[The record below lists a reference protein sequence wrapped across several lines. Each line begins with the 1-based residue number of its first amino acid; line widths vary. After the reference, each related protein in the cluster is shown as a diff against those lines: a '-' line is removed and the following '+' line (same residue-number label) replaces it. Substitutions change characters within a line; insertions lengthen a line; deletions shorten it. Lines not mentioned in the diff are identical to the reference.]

1 MSKYTEPN
9 FFCGLTW
16 LQMCPILRYSQ
27 LTCFGLY
34 VAAAGEL
41 EKKYFDT
48 LNNGLVVRY
57 WRLPLGETMNEN
69 DLSSSF

>member
-1 MSKYTEPN
+1 
-9 FFCGLTW
+9 
-16 LQMCPILRYSQ
+16 MCPILRYSQ

-34 VAAAGEL
+34 VAAASEL

-48 LNNGLVVRY
+48 LNNGLVVQY